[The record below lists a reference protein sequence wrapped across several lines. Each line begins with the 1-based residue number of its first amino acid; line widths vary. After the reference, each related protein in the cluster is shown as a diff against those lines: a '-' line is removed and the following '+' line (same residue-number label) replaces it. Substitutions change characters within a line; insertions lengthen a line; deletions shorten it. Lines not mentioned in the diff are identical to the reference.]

1 MIYQERINEIIE
13 CEVVSVHKFGMFVS
27 IDNGIADALMPVRE
41 LAYDWYDYNQKKQ
54 SLTGVSNGLI
64 FNVGMKLKAKITEV
78 NSSTGS
84 ILVKLHD
91 RFRNNEF
98 RKPRKKRYKGK

>member
-1 MIYQERINEIIE
+1 
-13 CEVVSVHKFGMFVS
+13 MFVS

-41 LAYDWYDYNQKKQ
+41 LPYDWYDYNQKKQ
-54 SLTGVSNGLI
+54 SLTGESNGLI
-64 FNVGMKLKAKITEV
+64 FNVGMKLKAKIAEV

-91 RFRNNEF
+91 RFLNNEF
-98 RKPRKKRYKGK
+98 QKPRRKRYKRK